1 MAVFKAQ
8 GLVKRMDVASGKFY
22 ISGPLWEGFE
32 LDDKQNI
39 VRFISAYREAEY
51 KGLPQ
56 VTLYESRSGKELAS
70 YGAFSGV
77 TIK

>member
-1 MAVFKAQ
+1 
-8 GLVKRMDVASGKFY
+8 
-22 ISGPLWEGFE
+22 
-32 LDDKQNI
+32 
-39 VRFISAYREAEY
+39 
-51 KGLPQ
+51 